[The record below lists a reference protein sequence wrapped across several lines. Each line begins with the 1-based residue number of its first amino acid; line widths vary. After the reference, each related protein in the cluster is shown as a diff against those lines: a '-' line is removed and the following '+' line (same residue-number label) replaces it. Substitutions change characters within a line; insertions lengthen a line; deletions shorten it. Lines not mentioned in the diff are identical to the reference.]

1 MYLKD
6 RLSKYLFSK
15 EPSYRLKALTPS
27 ADSSVLWRI
36 NIWTDGL
43 SKTFSEN
50 REIFGFGL
58 NAFSA
63 VVSDLHSEEF
73 GSSEAHNDF
82 VKFFV
87 EGGIFGFLIFTFL
100 MGWFV
105 FRLFQ
110 MSTDLRWN
118 SQVREISFFLFLFLA
133 SLLLASLSDAV
144 FKSTPI
150 QWILWILLGSFFGMS
165 VSKEGMLFFRNSLQN
180 QKE

>member
-1 MYLKD
+1 MFTI
-6 RLSKYLFSK
+6 FSYIK
-15 EPSYRLKALTPS
+15 N
-27 ADSSVLWRI
+27 VI
-36 NIWTDGL
+36 
-43 SKTFSEN
+43 
-50 REIFGFGL
+50 IFF
-58 NAFSA
+58 
-63 VVSDLHSEEF
+63 
-73 GSSEAHNDF
+73 
-82 VKFFV
+82 
-87 EGGIFGFLIFTFL
+87 IFFLIFTFL

-180 QKE
+180 QKEWFFIGIASLKLVSNLLVCYRFCLF